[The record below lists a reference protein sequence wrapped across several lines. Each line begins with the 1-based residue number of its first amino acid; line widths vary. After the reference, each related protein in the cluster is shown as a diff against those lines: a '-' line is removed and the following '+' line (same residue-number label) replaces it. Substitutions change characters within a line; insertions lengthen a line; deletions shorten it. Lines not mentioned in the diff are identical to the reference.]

1 MLGRREVL
9 VLQGTVAYPDTLPPH
24 AEDLVSQLMQKQ
36 LSKRIGNMKG
46 GVQDIKDHPFCEGLD
61 WEHPHRLRV
70 DVEARPFDRENHD
83 WLPGEVVLA
92 GRTPRIE
99 AGEQRLF
106 DTF

>member
-1 MLGRREVL
+1 
-9 VLQGTVAYPDTLPPH
+9 
-24 AEDLVSQLMQKQ
+24 MQKQ

-46 GVQDIKDHPFCEGLD
+46 GFQDIKDHPFCEGLD

-92 GRTPRIE
+92 GGTPRIE
-99 AGEQRLF
+99 AGEASAACRMRRMEREFGPWRRLHSF
-106 DTF
+106 LAALQPPPIAS